1 MTDYRVDLIGSDGQI
16 ERSRTFVCDTDENA
30 IMRAKQMVG
39 QQPTE
44 LWSGTRLVERLFPAN
59 EKQAVSHEVHEGR
72 MVPKGKR

>member
-1 MTDYRVDLIGSDGQI
+1 VTDYRVDLIGSDGQI

-30 IMRAKQMVG
+30 IGWAKQMVG

-59 EKQAVSHEVHEGR
+59 EKKQAVSHEVECR
-72 MVPKGKR
+72 MVPTGKT